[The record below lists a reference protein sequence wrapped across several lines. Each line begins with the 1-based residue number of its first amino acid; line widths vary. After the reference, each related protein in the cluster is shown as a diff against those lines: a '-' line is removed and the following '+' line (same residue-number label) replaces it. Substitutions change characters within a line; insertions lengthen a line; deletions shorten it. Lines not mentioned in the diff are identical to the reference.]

1 SLNLRF
7 KVNTLVMSLVC
18 FFVYLKI
25 KNSLFKCM
33 DEETEKE
40 SNNYEVN
47 PRVGYK
53 PNLGILLWTNM
64 QLKLN

>member
-1 SLNLRF
+1 
-7 KVNTLVMSLVC
+7 
-18 FFVYLKI
+18 
-25 KNSLFKCM
+25 M

-47 PRVGYK
+47 PRVVYK